1 MAAVRRLSTAPS
13 PPRYTASAFSLAPT
27 RFGQPAGQQEAER
40 LASARLVVFGEIH
53 EVPPC
58 IQMQRRTAE
67 AMLDAG
73 ESAGQGTLHI
83 LLEHFNFEQQHLLNG
98 YTSESL
104 SLHEL
109 VAQYEQQ
116 GEGHDLFAYEPLLA
130 LARERPGHVM
140 LHAGFIPREFARIV
154 MRESLDAALAAAR
167 AKGYVAEEERCDA
180 TEAHY
185 SFFESLLTGR
195 DPNDASTPPTDKF
208 RRMFPAQVIKDAAMA
223 HRVAQLASASG
234 GADRF
239 LVVCGVGHSGY
250 SHGVP
255 ERVLAAQPQ
264 LADSMFRIWSLP
276 ADPQLPLGDSEAVG
290 ATLRAHFGAPGVS
303 DPADLVLVFQQH
315 EASDDAGAMDGA
327 ATDGAA
333 DGMVAKDDAEA
344 VKAATA
350 AAYNAVGETAH
361 LRGDAARATA
371 LLRRMQYTEAEIALA
386 GADVANW
393 QGVGCPHRLAQLR
406 RGERVVDLGCGL
418 GIDSFIA
425 AAAVGGS
432 GSVRGVDIAANE
444 VRHANA
450 RAAARGI
457 DAVARFDVGDLE
469 ALPLPDGCADVI
481 ISNGALCLAPNKPAA
496 FREAHRVL
504 RPGGRLAVALSVTR
518 PAGGLEPGV
527 QWPLC
532 MRMFIE
538 LDELAPVCAAAGFEQ
553 VAVDQSDSLMAFDL
567 DYEPETAAEDV
578 AAAGAAER
586 QQEQQMQT
594 ERNKVHVGSPEFRH
608 LRNYDVN
615 ALCARVVVT
624 AVKAS

>member
-1 MAAVRRLSTAPS
+1 
-13 PPRYTASAFSLAPT
+13 
-27 RFGQPAGQQEAER
+27 
-40 LASARLVVFGEIH
+40 
-53 EVPPC
+53 
-58 IQMQRRTAE
+58 MQRRTAE

-73 ESAGQGTLHI
+73 DIGSQGTLHV
-83 LLEHFNFEQQHLLNG
+83 LLEHLNFEQQHLLDG
-98 YTSESL
+98 YASESL
-104 SLHEL
+104 TLHEL

-130 LARERPGHVM
+130 LARERPGRVV

-167 AKGYVAEEERCDA
+167 AKGYVADEERCDA

-185 SFFESLLTGR
+185 NFFESLLTGR

-223 HRVAQLASASG
+223 HRVAKVAAASGGG

-276 ADPQLPLGDSEAVG
+276 ADPHLPLGDGEAVG
-290 ATLRAHFGAPGVS
+290 ATLRAHFGAPGMS
-303 DPADLVLVFQQH
+303 DPADLVLVFQEH
-315 EASDDAGAMDGA
+315 EASADDAA
-327 ATDGAA
+327 AT
-333 DGMVAKDDAEA
+333 DDAEA

-361 LRGDAARATA
+361 LRGDAARAAA
-371 LLRRMQYTEAEIALA
+371 LLRRMGYTESEIGLA

-393 QGVGCPHRLAQLR
+393 QGVSCPHRFASLR
-406 RGERVVDLGCGL
+406 EGEKVVDLGSGL

-425 AAAVGGS
+425 AAAVGSS
-432 GSVRGVDIAANE
+432 GSVTGVDIAAKE
-444 VRHANA
+444 VGHANA

-457 DAVARFDVGDLE
+457 GAVVRFDVGDLE
-469 ALPLPDGCADVI
+469 ALPLPSGSADVI
-481 ISNGALCLAPNKPAA
+481 ISNGALCLAPNKLAA
-496 FREAHRVL
+496 FGEAHRVL
-504 RPGGRLAVALSVTR
+504 RPGGRLAVALSVTK

-567 DYEPETAAEDV
+567 DYEPEPD
-578 AAAGAAER
+578 AAAGAAG
-586 QQEQQMQT
+586 QQQQQQQP